1 MILETDFTEHKSN
14 KIDYNR
20 LFSEIIQKLSS
31 YFQNENLPSVSKIKE
46 EGASVFEILISTII
60 SARTKDEVTYKV
72 SRRLFSV
79 ANNPEKLSL
88 LNEDQIASLIYPAG
102 FYKVKAKNIK
112 RTSQILYE
120 NYNSKVPEKMEE
132 LLKLPGVGR
141 KTANLLLAVGF
152 NKEGLCVDT
161 HVHRIS
167 NRLGVV
173 KTSSTYETEMA
184 LRLILPKS
192 YWEMYNRLL
201 VTFGQNIC
209 TPISPFCSKCV
220 ITRYCKRI
228 NVKKSR

>member
-1 MILETDFTEHKSN
+1 M
-14 KIDYNR
+14 
-20 LFSEIIQKLSS
+20 IQKLSS

-192 YWEMYNRLL
+192 YWEIYNRLL

>member
-192 YWEMYNRLL
+192 YWEIYNRLL

>member
-1 MILETDFTEHKSN
+1 VILETDFTEHKSN

-192 YWEMYNRLL
+192 YWEIYNRLL

>member
-1 MILETDFTEHKSN
+1 VILETDFTEHKSN

-152 NKEGLCVDT
+152 NKKGLCVDT

>member
-1 MILETDFTEHKSN
+1 METDFTEHKSN

-192 YWEMYNRLL
+192 YWEIYNRLL

>member
-192 YWEMYNRLL
+192 YWEIYNRLL

-220 ITRYCKRI
+220 LTRYCKRI

>member
-60 SARTKDEVTYKV
+60 SPRTKDEVTYKV

-152 NKEGLCVDT
+152 NKKGLCVDT

>member
-152 NKEGLCVDT
+152 NKKGLCVDT